1 MGKIYR
7 IKGQQG
13 EVKYPVTVADAV
25 IDGKKTVTERL
36 AEIEEIAN
44 TGGVTGVK
52 GSAETEFRKGDV
64 TISAADVGLGNV
76 TNESKEDI
84 LKDAALTGT
93 PTAPTAATTTNST
106 QVATT
111 AFVKNV
117 VGGLDKSDSAVAGKY
132 VSAVSETDGVITVSR
147 ADLPNYGISVTKKAT
162 ANSGAAASYTIAQTL
177 TGVSVDIDI
186 PKDMV
191 VSSGTV
197 ATYTASNL
205 PTGAGAPTAAGT
217 YLVLTLANATNDK
230 VYINVGSLIEY
241 VTSGSGTNDKI
252 QIAVNAST
260 HKVTA
265 SIKTG
270 SIEKTD
276 LTTDLQNTLDAADSA
291 IQSVGSGSS
300 NGTISVDGTD
310 VAVTGLGAAAYKGV
324 ATSVSTSTDL
334 ITAKA
339 VKDAGYTTNTGTVTK
354 VTAGAGLSGGDITTT
369 GTISM
374 PTITTGSTTGTAV
387 TGTDGTTF
395 TAVTG
400 VTTDDYGRVT
410 SIQKTTLTNKYR
422 TYSAATQSAAGLM
435 SAADKTTLD
444 TLDENAVVFEKVADT
459 EYNDDDILAAVL
471 ASAQAS

>member
-7 IKGQQG
+7 VKGTQG
-13 EVKYPVTVADAV
+13 EIKYPVTVTDAV
-25 IDGKKTVTERL
+25 VDGDKILSERL
-36 AEIEEIAN
+36 KEIEKKADE
-44 TGGVTGVK
+44 GGVTGVK
-52 GSAETEFRKGDV
+52 GSAETTFRKGDV
-64 TISAADVGLGNV
+64 TISAADLGLGNV

-93 PTAPTAATTTNST
+93 PTAPTAATATNTT

-111 AFVKNV
+111 EFVQNV
-117 VGGLDKSDSAVAGKY
+117 VKGLDVSDTAVAGKY
-132 VSAVSETDGVITVSR
+132 VSKVTETDGKIAVTR
-147 ADLPNYGISVTKKAT
+147 EDLPDYSITVTKKAT
-162 ANSGAAASYTIAQTL
+162 ANSGAAASYTIAQTKS
-177 TGVSVDIDI
+177 GVSVDIDI

-197 ATYTASNL
+197 VTYTASNL

-217 YLVLTLANATNDK
+217 YLVLTLANATSDK

-241 VTSGSGTNDKI
+241 VTSGSAATDKI

-265 SIKTG
+265 SIKAG

-276 LTTDLQNTLDAADSA
+276 LDTNLQSAIDNANSA
-291 IQSVGSGSS
+291 IQSVGSGST
-300 NGTISVDGTD
+300 NGTVSVDGQD

-339 VKDAGYTTNTGTVTK
+339 VKDAGYTTNTGTVTQ
-354 VTAGAGLSGGDITTT
+354 VVAGNGLEGGTITTT
-369 GTISM
+369 GTISL
-374 PTITTGSTTGTAV
+374 PAITRGSTTGTGV
-387 TGTDGTTF
+387 TGTEGTTF

-400 VTTDDYGRVT
+400 ITTDSYGRVT
-410 SIQKTTLTNKYR
+410 SVEKTTLTNKYR
-422 TYSAATQSAAGLM
+422 TYAAATQSAAGLM

-444 TLDENAVVFEKVADT
+444 TLDANAVVFELVPNSK
-459 EYNDDDILAAVL
+459 EYDDDKILAAIPT
-471 ASAQAS
+471 A